1 MMRDVSVME
10 VPLCQRP
17 CPIRRPGQKLL
28 CQCTEIGGAA
38 LFFSPAFLRLFL
50 YFSYTFL
57 ILFLGFKREEK
68 EKKRQEKEKK
78 RQEKEKK
85 SEEKTKKRQEK

>member
-1 MMRDVSVME
+1 MTHTLAKPAKHHS
-10 VPLCQRP
+10 QR
-17 CPIRRPGQKLL
+17 
-28 CQCTEIGGAA
+28 GGAF
-38 LFFSPAFLRLFL
+38 LFSGFSPA
-50 YFSYTFL
+50 FL

-78 RQEKEKK
+78 

>member
-1 MMRDVSVME
+1 MN
-10 VPLCQRP
+10 LH
-17 CPIRRPGQKLL
+17 LH
-28 CQCTEIGGAA
+28 GGAA

-85 SEEKTKKRQEK
+85 RKRKAKKEKELPPPRVFKTAVPLGG

>member
-1 MMRDVSVME
+1 ME
-10 VPLCQRP
+10 AGCALVESTAEG
-17 CPIRRPGQKLL
+17 RR
-28 CQCTEIGGAA
+28 
-38 LFFSPAFLRLFL
+38 FSFLRLFL